1 MRNECTVLI
10 LMREWKRLHGTYRCR
25 WDNNIKAKFKGIM
38 SGIVG
43 RIRLAEDRLERL
55 TLVDK
60 VVNFW
65 VT

>member
-1 MRNECTVLI
+1 
-10 LMREWKRLHGTYRCR
+10 MREWKRLLGTSSR
-25 WDNNIKAKFKGIM
+25 WDDNIKAKFKGII

-43 RIRLAEDRLERL
+43 RIQLAEDRLERL
-55 TLVDK
+55 TLVHK